1 MNKFLNLIKRGGGT
15 GPVKP
20 GNQRKF
26 ARWCQFLRDI
36 FLADEVALYMKASSA
51 YVYEGA
57 FSLKK
62 VLIMYDVPPWHIQV
76 IRFTAFNARDEEDLL
91 NEKIIYIRIC
101 Y

>member
-20 GNQRKF
+20 GNQHSNV
-26 ARWCQFLRDI
+26 RWCQFLRDI

-57 FSLKK
+57 FSL
-62 VLIMYDVPPWHIQV
+62 
-76 IRFTAFNARDEEDLL
+76 
-91 NEKIIYIRIC
+91 EKSPHYVRCAMWAYTSDTVYSI
-101 Y
+101 

>member
-36 FLADEVALYMKASSA
+36 FLADEVALYNEASSA
-51 YVYEGA
+51 YVYEEA
-57 FSLKK
+57 F
-62 VLIMYDVPPWHIQV
+62 
-76 IRFTAFNARDEEDLL
+76 
-91 NEKIIYIRIC
+91 
-101 Y
+101 